1 MQPLPSL
8 AIEGCPVLR
17 QMMRKVHLIGSVHV
31 HPVNLPVTIPVA
43 LKHNSPPGRRG
54 SGGRS
59 EGWGRGSCGSGSG
72 SGSRRGCRRGR
83 GCRCRGSCGR
93 GCRSRCRGWQR
104 GRDRGRRRSRRSGWG
119 GSGGS
124 SWGDSRFRRAGL
136 ASVGYVHPDVAVAAH
151 QYAPAGAF
159 NFVGACYL
167 ESRPCRGHF
176 DFKADPHVFR
186 ISSVPPRKVMNRYCA
201 QEGRGIR
208 QRSRGLACRL
218 GTTGNGGRLSGWG
231 WESGLR
237 WE

>member
-1 MQPLPSL
+1 M
-8 AIEGCPVLR
+8 PVLR

-54 SGGRS
+54 SGGRRECWS
-59 EGWGRGSCGSGSG
+59 RGSCGSGG
-72 SGSRRGCRRGR
+72 LCR
-83 GCRCRGSCGR
+83 R
-93 GCRSRCRGWQR
+93 GCRSRSRGWQR
-104 GRDRGRRRSRRSGWG
+104 GRDRNRRRSRRSGWG

-167 ESRPCRGHF
+167 ESRPRRGHF

-201 QEGRGIR
+201 KRDAESGNVREDLPAIQEQQVTEDGCRGGGW
-208 QRSRGLACRL
+208 SRGYGGSRRWCWRWSPGSGGGGGWDRCRL
-218 GTTGNGGRLSGWG
+218 QG
-231 WESGLR
+231 
-237 WE
+237 